1 MPTAT
6 CMVAAPNV
14 TILRLRHMVVHF
26 NLDKITSLSR
36 LASIN
41 KQKHNQT
48 KQPTG

>member
-14 TILRLRHMVVHF
+14 AILRLRRVVIHF
-26 NLDKITSLSR
+26 YLDNITSLSR

-41 KQKHNQT
+41 K
-48 KQPTG
+48 